1 LIANI
6 DIIKEEIFLMENNN
20 INNNDV
26 SELEPQITF
35 DKLQDKIDY
44 LFHEYKK
51 MHKKNVLLQ
60 SKVGTISKDFDVL
73 QNEKDALSTMNI
85 DFKRQLDSLKNTPN
99 SSNENLVKE
108 NEIFKM

>member
-1 LIANI
+1 
-6 DIIKEEIFLMENNN
+6 
-20 INNNDV
+20 
-26 SELEPQITF
+26 
-35 DKLQDKIDY
+35 
-44 LFHEYKK
+44 

-60 SKVGTISKDFDVL
+60 SKDGTISKDFDVL

-85 DFKRQLDSLKNTPN
+85 DFKTQLDSLKNTPN